1 MKHQPIQKL
10 YDDLKLENHDG
21 SLDLNTPL
29 IIASKDTQ
37 ATNFEDLDGS
47 CELKETKVDVTK
59 DLMEAIKDEC
69 LANLNNAKNGSEQ
82 LDSDLNEKTI
92 DANEVEIDNK
102 DFKKLNDFNKDS
114 VDTNQVDSNR
124 SVEIIYHGLMFSP
137 YKLDLERE
145 WSEEQAEK

>member
-1 MKHQPIQKL
+1 MNQ
-10 YDDLKLENHDG
+10 
-21 SLDLNTPL
+21 
-29 IIASKDTQ
+29 DTQ

-92 DANEVEIDNK
+92 DANENVV
-102 DFKKLNDFNKDS
+102 KKLNDFNKDN

-124 SVEIIYHGLMFSP
+124 SVEIIYHGLIFSP